1 MTSNTRRRQIA
12 RLSNDELNL
21 LRKHTRDNSLARRA
35 ADEVALVR
43 RTLVPAVGW
52 PLHQHLTYA
61 CEVLAEMKS
70 TDGDALRDLCDALAQ
85 RLARCAEQVKDLTP
99 P

>member
-1 MTSNTRRRQIA
+1 MPATNTRRRAIA

-21 LRKHTRDNSLARRA
+21 LRKHSTPRSLAHRA
-35 ADEVALVR
+35 AGEVALVR
-43 RTLVPAVGW
+43 RTLHPQQGW

-85 RLARCAEQVKDLTP
+85 RLARCAEQVRDLTP
-99 P
+99 